1 MTGRD
6 VTDSAERLGGGG
18 EVISGGGFSRSKA
31 LACSGWVF
39 KAAPA
44 YLGGALGQLKE
55 S

>member
-18 EVISGGGFSRSKA
+18 EVISGGGSADQRLWHALDGFSR
-31 LACSGWVF
+31 
-39 KAAPA
+39 
-44 YLGGALGQLKE
+44 QLLLTWGVLWD